1 MQPKL
6 LAMLAIT
13 VVAVSSTGAFAFVD
27 NETQASANGVTDG
40 PTILGHIEVTVMDET
55 GNIKEYRQTDNLVV
69 TEGLKAFSER
79 LFEANLWTLNSGE
92 FKNIGVGTGTTG
104 AAAENTDLETQQGGK
119 QLGTVSQDG
128 TVGAKIEF
136 AYPASGS
143 GSLQNSTGTVAITE
157 AILSD
162 SIANATGN
170 LFARQTFTAVN
181 VGQSDSLTISW
192 TITPADSDSS

>member
-69 TEGLKAFSER
+69 TRGLDGFSER
-79 LFEANLWTLNSGE
+79 MFSADLYGHNSGL
-92 FKNIGVGTGTTG
+92 FNNIGVGTGTD
-104 AAAENTDLETQQGGK
+104 AATAGDTALQTQQGMK
-119 QLGTVSQDG
+119 RLGAVAQAANS
-128 TVGAKIEF
+128 GATISF
-136 AYPASGS
+136 TYPASGT
-143 GSLQNSTGTVAITE
+143 GSLNNNTGTVAITE
-157 AILSD
+157 SVLTDSAI
-162 SIANATGN
+162 NATGN

-181 VGQSDSLTISW
+181 VGQSDSLAISW
-192 TITPADSDSS
+192 TITPSQP